1 MLRFAPSPTGDMHI
15 GNLRVALLNHILS
28 KQTGQPLTVRIEDT
42 DSSRNITDKD
52 KDIVH
57 ILNLFAIDYD
67 KVIFQSDSLKFHTKL
82 ALDLLV
88 KDRAFNCFCSSET
101 IADDREKAKA
111 DKKPYRYTD
120 FCLNLSPQTKLQ
132 CNAPFSVRIKR
143 PTENIK
149 FTDNIKGDFE
159 FEPYDVDSFII
170 LREDKTPT
178 YNFACAVDDMIGDI
192 SHIVRGEDHLSNT
205 PKQIHIQRQL
215 GYDKIIT
222 YTHLPMILDIN
233 TGKKMSKRD
242 ETSTVQSLLDMGF
255 LPVAIANYLVLLG
268 YNPPKEIFTIEEAI
282 SWYDIGKI
290 SKAPAK
296 FDIDK
301 LKFINKQHIKLF
313 DDMRLSKIIGYAD
326 TDIGALAKLYLEECD
341 TTVEIGRKID
351 KIFKTNKTN
360 DDISESLNTMQNC
373 IRSAPYFDE
382 FSQFKKYLM
391 DKTKLKG
398 KDFFS
403 SMRFALTGAVSG
415 PNISEIYPLIKNY
428 LGEIV

>member
-28 KQTGQPLTVRIEDT
+28 KQTRQPLTVRIEDT
-42 DSSRNITDKD
+42 DSSRNIADKD

-57 ILNLFAIDYD
+57 ILNLFSIDYD

-82 ALDLLV
+82 GLNLLV

-101 IADDREKAKA
+101 IADDRDKAKA

-120 FCLNLSPQTKLQ
+120 FCLNLSSETKLQ
-132 CNAPFSVRIKR
+132 CDAPFSVRIKR

-149 FTDNIKGDFE
+149 FTDDIKGDFE

-170 LREDKTPT
+170 LRQDKTPT

-215 GYDKIIT
+215 GYDKVIA

-242 ETSTVQSLLDMGF
+242 DASTVKHLLDMGF
-255 LPVAIANYLVLLG
+255 LPASIANYLVLLG

-282 SWYDIGKI
+282 SWFDIDKI

-296 FDIDK
+296 FDIKK
-301 LKFINKQHIKLF
+301 LKFINKHHIKQL
-313 DDMRLSKIIGYAD
+313 DDMRLSKIVGYAD
-326 TDIGALAKLYLEECD
+326 DDIGALAKLYLEECD
-341 TTVEIGRKID
+341 TTNEIKQKID
-351 KIFKTNKTN
+351 KIFQTNKT
-360 DDISESLNTMQNC
+360 DKSLGDSLVAIQKAV
-373 IRSAPYFDE
+373 SKAPHFDKFDE
-382 FSQFKKYLM
+382 FKKYLT
-391 DKTKLKG
+391 KETKLTG
-398 KDFFS
+398 KEFFAS
-403 SMRFALTGAVSG
+403 LRFALTGAVSG

-428 LGEIV
+428 IGEIV

>member
-42 DSSRNITDKD
+42 DSSRNIPDKD
-52 KDIVH
+52 KQIVE

-82 ALDLLV
+82 GLNLLV

-101 IADDREKAKA
+101 IEGDRDKAKA

-120 FCLNLSPQTKLQ
+120 FCLNLSSETKLQ
-132 CNAPFSVRIKR
+132 CDAPFSVRIKR

-149 FTDNIKGDFE
+149 FTDNIKADFE

-215 GYDKIIT
+215 GYDKVIA

-301 LKFINKQHIKLF
+301 LKFINKQHIKQL

-326 TDIGALAKLYLEECD
+326 TDIGKLAKLYLEECD

-351 KIFKTNKTN
+351 KIFKRNKTN
-360 DDISESLNTMQNC
+360 DDIGENLNTIQNC

-382 FSQFKKYLM
+382 FSQFKKYLL
-391 DKTKLKG
+391 DKSKLKG
-398 KDFFS
+398 KEFFS
-403 SMRFALTGAVSG
+403 SLRFALTGAFSG